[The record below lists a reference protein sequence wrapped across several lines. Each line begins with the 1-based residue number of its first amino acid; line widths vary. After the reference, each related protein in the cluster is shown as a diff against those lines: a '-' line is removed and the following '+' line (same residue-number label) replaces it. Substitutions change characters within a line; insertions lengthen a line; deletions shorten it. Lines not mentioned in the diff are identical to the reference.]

1 MRVETLRKFPRY
13 FPFSLKITGKEKIG
27 EKVEIFF
34 PERSRENFEK
44 LPIFSRGKKK
54 YIIT

>member
-1 MRVETLRKFPRY
+1 MRAETLGKFPRY
-13 FPFSLKITGKEKIG
+13 FPFSFKITGKEKIG

>member
-1 MRVETLRKFPRY
+1 VRFKEVKEISRY

-34 PERSRENFEK
+34 LEKSRENYEK
-44 LPIFSRGKKK
+44 LPIFSRVKKK